1 MCTADSPEAAPAPG
15 AAFLFRAAVATEL
28 AARPT
33 DPHVR
38 DLAALL
44 RRLTRLVA
52 RVPPDGAYL
61 VQIAFPGMGRE
72 PEIRPYRGY
81 WNDLD

>member
-1 MCTADSPEAAPAPG
+1 MAELPPHDADL
-15 AAFLFRAAVATEL
+15 LFRAAVATEL
-28 AARPT
+28 GCRAMTPQ
-33 DPHVR
+33 VQEI
-38 DLAALL
+38 AALL
-44 RRLTRLVA
+44 RRLTRLVV
-52 RVPPDGAYL
+52 RVPRDGAYL